1 LLSSGVDYKKAEFHP
16 VVNSKGVGVID
27 PSDEIVNKFYL
38 GESLR
43 LLPIKNDWDDR
54 TCVRRKYL
62 RDGVIDGKISR
73 RWYFATQQLVL
84 LPLEL
89 FYTIPQRDG
98 TYRALATSPQLNVT
112 SNGFPDISYVNRVFA
127 GGPF

>member
-1 LLSSGVDYKKAEFHP
+1 MTNLVSRQFGSVLIYPFRKFWVAVLIITLFTIPQTASGVDYKKAEFHP

-62 RDGVIDGKISR
+62 RDGVIDG
-73 RWYFATQQLVL
+73 
-84 LPLEL
+84 
-89 FYTIPQRDG
+89 
-98 TYRALATSPQLNVT
+98 
-112 SNGFPDISYVNRVFA
+112 RVAHSKFRVVCEI
-127 GGPF
+127 